1 MTKKDGFTSIDELE
15 KDKIYAGTD
24 PMNNYIFRYLGEGCI
39 EILEATSIY
48 MHYSDPVGVVGKKE
62 SLYENPSFL
71 DIDTVMLWKEG
82 SLKEYL
88 KQFYAI

>member
-1 MTKKDGFTSIDELE
+1 
-15 KDKIYAGTD
+15 
-24 PMNNYIFRYLGEGCI
+24 
-39 EILEATSIY
+39 